1 MQECMQPMQEAKP
14 HTGLH
19 ELSLL
24 AQLIKPDATKASNF
38 KLNLFGDAALPI
50 ASSPGQSLLSQALY
64 EVLHWPHA
72 VIVLTC
78 QYCFLCWSALL
89 ASSVTLASPCLHEFP
104 RSLEV
109 PCLALELCTSVHYC
123 S

>member
-1 MQECMQPMQEAKP
+1 MKECMQPMQEAKP

-38 KLNLFGDAALPI
+38 KLNLFGD
-50 ASSPGQSLLSQALY
+50 
-64 EVLHWPHA
+64 A